1 MTETVDGQA
10 GGFITGHP
18 THAKFMTTL
27 AVDGKFTTGC
37 SVVSARKLFP
47 VQYNQF
53 NSSVSGLSRGF
64 FLDRI

>member
-37 SVVSARKLFP
+37 SVVSAWKLVP
-47 VQYNQF
+47 VQYNHL
-53 NSSVSGLSRGF
+53 NSSVYGLSKVF
-64 FLDRI
+64 S